1 MRVVIN
7 FSSLRKKRKKK
18 KSTSNKSFP
27 RKMAKHIP
35 WMQQQ
40 RYTASA
46 AAAPALH
53 SSNGAACSACWGRR
67 LFPKFWGA
75 LCMQSTLAGALLL
88 ANSLQLV
95 VKALPRGTKTEHAC
109 TSMHQRAPACT
120 SVHHKAAQPSVLR
133 SSSPHLPGQ
142 VRILPQP
149 RAMQGFSD
157 MLEPIIFKEFV
168 QLLELLP
175 QMQRKGV
182 KPHLLRARQQSSI
195 RCAS

>member
-1 MRVVIN
+1 
-7 FSSLRKKRKKK
+7 
-18 KSTSNKSFP
+18 
-27 RKMAKHIP
+27 MAKCIL

-46 AAAPALH
+46 AATPALH

-75 LCMQSTLAGALLL
+75 LCMQSMLAGALLL

-95 VKALPRGTKTEHAC
+95 VKALPRGARTEHAC
-109 TSMHQRAPACT
+109 TSMHQHAPRGSSAQRAQEL
-120 SVHHKAAQPSVLR
+120 QPSSV
-133 SSSPHLPGQ
+133 PGQ

-157 MLEPIIFKEFV
+157 MLEPIIFKGFV

-182 KPHLLRARQQSSI
+182 KPHLLHARQQSSI
-195 RCAS
+195 CSAS

>member
-1 MRVVIN
+1 
-7 FSSLRKKRKKK
+7 
-18 KSTSNKSFP
+18 
-27 RKMAKHIP
+27 MAKCIL

-75 LCMQSTLAGALLL
+75 FCMQSMLAGALLL

-95 VKALPRGTKTEHAC
+95 VKALPRGARTEHAC
-109 TSMHQRAPACT
+109 TSMH
-120 SVHHKAAQPSVLR
+120 HEAAQPSALR

-157 MLEPIIFKEFV
+157 MLEPIIFKGFV

-195 RCAS
+195 CSAS